1 MKYFI
6 TGGAGFIGSNFTNHI
21 FNTSENEVTIYDNFL
36 TGKKQHLEA
45 NINNPKLKIIEG
57 DVRDTGKLENA
68 MINHDIVYH
77 FAANSDI
84 AAAQKDPGIDF
95 NNGTLLTFNVLEAM
109 RKAGVNRIVFSSGSG
124 VYGDVPSTPILE
136 MYDKM
141 IPISTYGASK
151 LASEGLI
158 SSYCFMFNITGTV
171 FRFANVVGQNST
183 HGVTHDFILRLLQD
197 SSQLKIFGDGQQ
209 SKPYIFISDV
219 IKAFMHLEKHQ
230 SEGFDVF
237 NVGSSDH
244 LTVKEIADLVCK
256 HMNLNNVKYNFTG
269 GARGWSADV
278 PIYRLDISKIKSIG
292 WVPSKNSK
300 EAVEAT
306 IDAIL
311 DDVDNG
317 LYKNSNQIN

>member
-21 FNTSENEVTIYDNFL
+21 LNNSENEVTIYDNFL
-36 TGKKQHLEA
+36 TGKKQHLGA

-109 RKAGVNRIVFSSGSG
+109 RKAGVNRIVFTSGSG
-124 VYGDVPSTPILE
+124 VYGDVPSTPIPE

-151 LASEGLI
+151 LASECLI
-158 SSYCFMFNITGTV
+158 SSYCFMFHITGTV

-278 PIYRLDISKIKSIG
+278 PIYRLDTSKIKSIG
-292 WVPSKNSK
+292 WEPSKNSK

-311 DDVDNG
+311 GDVDNG
-317 LYKNSNQIN
+317 LYKI